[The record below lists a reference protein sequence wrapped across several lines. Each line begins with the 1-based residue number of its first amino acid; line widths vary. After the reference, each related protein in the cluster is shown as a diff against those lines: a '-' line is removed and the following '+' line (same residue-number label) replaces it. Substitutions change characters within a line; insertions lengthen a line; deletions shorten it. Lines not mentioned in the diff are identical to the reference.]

1 MGALLNPDGNEA
13 ATHMAYLCNEAIA
26 IWPITPSSNK
36 GEWADE
42 WAAHGRFSLWR
53 GDRLFTRSLA

>member
-1 MGALLNPDGNEA
+1 
-13 ATHMAYLCNEAIA
+13 MAYLCNEAIA